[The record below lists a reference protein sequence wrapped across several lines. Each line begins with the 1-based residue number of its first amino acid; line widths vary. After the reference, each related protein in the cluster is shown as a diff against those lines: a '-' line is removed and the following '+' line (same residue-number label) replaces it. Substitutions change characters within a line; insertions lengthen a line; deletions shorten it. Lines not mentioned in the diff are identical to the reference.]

1 MTPKRISSALCVVLA
16 LFSTAAAAQP
26 KPELWPRW
34 TAHDAASTRIIDHSR
49 WDRWLARN
57 IVTGKDG
64 VNRIPYK
71 SVTPADRGA
80 LEGYISALTAVRVG
94 GLNRNEQMAYWINL
108 YNALTVKVVLDHYP
122 ASSILWITIS
132 PGWFSLGP
140 WGRKLVRIEGEEV
153 SLDDIEHRILRPIWR
168 DARIHYVVNCASV
181 GCPNLARR
189 AYSGAR
195 IEAMLAAAA
204 RAYVNNWRG
213 AEFNDGGLHVTSLYK
228 WYAED
233 FGGDVRGVLTHLR
246 RYARPG
252 LKRRLES
259 VKDIAGYRYDW
270 DLNEAAGKFLP

>member
-1 MTPKRISSALCVVLA
+1 MTLKHFTGALWVVLA

-26 KPELWPRW
+26 KAELWPRW
-34 TAHDAASTRIIDHSR
+34 TAHDAASTRVIDHSR

-64 VNRIPYK
+64 VNRIPYR
-71 SVTPADRGA
+71 SVVPADRKA
-80 LEGYISALTAVRVG
+80 LEGYIAELGAVPVG
-94 GLNRNEQMAYWINL
+94 GLNRGEQMAYWINL

-122 ASSILWITIS
+122 VESILRIGIS
-132 PGWFSLGP
+132 PGWFSFGP

-168 DARIHYVVNCASV
+168 DARIHYVVNCAAV

-189 AYSGAR
+189 AYGGAR
-195 IEAMLAAAA
+195 IDAMLDAAA
-204 RAYVNNWRG
+204 RAYINNWHG
-213 AEFNDGGLHVTSLYK
+213 AGFEDGELYVSSLYS
-228 WYAED
+228 WYVED
-233 FGGDVRGVLTHLR
+233 FGGDVPGVLAHLG
-246 RYARPG
+246 RYAAPG

-259 VKDIAGYRYDW
+259 VEDIAGYRYDW